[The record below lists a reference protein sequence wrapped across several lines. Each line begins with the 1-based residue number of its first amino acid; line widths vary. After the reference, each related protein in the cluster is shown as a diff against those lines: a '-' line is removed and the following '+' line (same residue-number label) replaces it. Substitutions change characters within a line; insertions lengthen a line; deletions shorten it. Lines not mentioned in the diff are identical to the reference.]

1 MRKMLLSISS
11 LVGKSVS
18 SGFTD
23 FSTAALK
30 SSRSED
36 WRLEIKFVL
45 PFWAESNAQLQLL
58 NSDTGFR
65 RSYPSRIVN
74 NIYFD
79 SIDHQ
84 AVQSNFSGIGER
96 AKVRLRWYGDTTA
109 PVNSVLEI
117 KLKSRGAGTKLR
129 HIISTQ
135 ARLDDMTWDEIRKM
149 ISSGAEPSIKR
160 HLETSDRPMLFNTY
174 SRRYYESYDATVRA
188 TIDTEIRSRRQ
199 SDLTRPRL
207 TYIAQPAGDIVVEL
221 KAQIRNEQQLREAA
235 RSLAWRAGK
244 HSKYI
249 RGLYRQN

>member
-1 MRKMLLSISS
+1 MLLSIRS
-11 LVGKSVS
+11 LVGKFVR
-18 SGFTD
+18 SGITD
-23 FSTAALK
+23 FSIPVSK
-30 SSRSED
+30 PSRSED
-36 WRLEIKFVL
+36 WRLEMKFVL
-45 PFWAESNAQLQLL
+45 PLWAEPNARLQLL

-96 AKVRLRWYGDTTA
+96 AKVRLRWYGDTTS

-117 KLKSRGAGTKLR
+117 KLKSRGAGSKLR
-129 HIISTQ
+129 NIISTQ
-135 ARLDDMTWDEIRKM
+135 ARFGDMAWDEIRKM
-149 ISSGAEPSIKR
+149 ISSGAEPSIRR
-160 HLETSDRPMLFNTY
+160 HLETSHLPMLFNTY
-174 SRRYYESYDATVRA
+174 SRQYYESYDQTVRA

-199 SDLTRPRL
+199 SDLIRPEL
-207 TYIAQPAGDIVVEL
+207 THIAPPAGNIVVEL
-221 KAQIRNEQQLREAA
+221 KAHISNEQQLREAA

>member
-1 MRKMLLSISS
+1 MLLYINSF
-11 LVGKSVS
+11 VEKFVS

-23 FSTAALK
+23 FSAPALK
-30 SSRSED
+30 SLHSED

-45 PFWAESNAQLQLL
+45 PFWAESNARLQLL

-84 AVQSNFSGIGER
+84 AVRSNFSGIGER
-96 AKVRLRWYGDTTA
+96 AKVRLRWYGDTTS

-117 KLKSRGAGTKLR
+117 KLKSHGAGTKLR

-135 ARLDDMTWDEIRKM
+135 AHLDEMTWGDIRKM
-149 ISSGAEPSIKR
+149 ISSGAKAPIKR
-160 HLETSDRPMLFNTY
+160 HIETSDRPILFNTY
-174 SRRYYESYDATVRA
+174 SRRYYESYDQTVRA
-188 TIDTEIRSRRQ
+188 TIDTEIKSRRQ
-199 SDLTRPRL
+199 SNLSRPRL
-207 TYIAQPAGDIVVEL
+207 THISQPTGDIVVEL
-221 KAQIRNEQQLREAA
+221 KAQIRNEEQLREAA
-235 RSLAWRAGK
+235 RSLGWRAVK

-249 RGLYRQN
+249 RGFYRQN